1 MSNRVELAR
10 RLMEMQR
17 ALADVMDACEMQGHV
32 CKAAGESGLA
42 MAVYMVREA
51 VAVYS
56 TELSKFVVNY
66 LKDEGFADGIEEE

>member
-1 MSNRVELAR
+1 MSNRVEMAR

-17 ALADVMDACEMQGHV
+17 SLAAVMDACEMQGQI
-32 CKAAGESGLA
+32 CQAAGESGLA
-42 MAVYMVREA
+42 LAVYMVREA

-66 LKDEGFADGIEEE
+66 LKDEEFSDGIEED